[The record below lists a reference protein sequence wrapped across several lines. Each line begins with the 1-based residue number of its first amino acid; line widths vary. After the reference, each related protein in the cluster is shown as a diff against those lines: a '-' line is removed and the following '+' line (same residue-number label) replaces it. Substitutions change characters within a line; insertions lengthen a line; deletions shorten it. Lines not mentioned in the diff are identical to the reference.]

1 MAHSPPVAVRVCTQ
15 LTAVPATSLHVS
27 ASTRIGAEAMNE
39 AQMKALL
46 RKTAAAAA
54 AAKPKKNRTY
64 DATLDATRPPQTEA
78 EEAATSDA
86 KDLFQQMK
94 KREF

>member
-1 MAHSPPVAVRVCTQ
+1 MNDAQ
-15 LTAVPATSLHVS
+15 L
-27 ASTRIGAEAMNE
+27 
-39 AQMKALL
+39 QALL
-46 RKTAAAAA
+46 RKTQAKAA

-64 DATLDATRPPQTEA
+64 DATLDATRPSHSEA
-78 EEAATSDA
+78 EEAANSDA

>member
-1 MAHSPPVAVRVCTQ
+1 MWERFAITISVV
-15 LTAVPATSLHVS
+15 SLQQDVLPD
-27 ASTRIGAEAMNE
+27 TGARAMNE
-39 AQMKALL
+39 AQLKALL
-46 RKTAAAAA
+46 RKTQAAAA

-78 EEAATSDA
+78 EEAASSDA

>member
-1 MAHSPPVAVRVCTQ
+1 
-15 LTAVPATSLHVS
+15 
-27 ASTRIGAEAMNE
+27 MNE
-39 AQMKALL
+39 AQMQALL
-46 RKTAAAAA
+46 RKTQAAAA

-64 DATLDATRPPQTEA
+64 DATLDATRPPDS
-78 EEAATSDA
+78 EEAANSDA

>member
-1 MAHSPPVAVRVCTQ
+1 
-15 LTAVPATSLHVS
+15 
-27 ASTRIGAEAMNE
+27 MNE

-46 RKTAAAAA
+46 RKTQAAAA

-64 DATLDATRPPQTEA
+64 DATLDATRGVQSEA
-78 EEAATSDA
+78 EEAATNDA

>member
-1 MAHSPPVAVRVCTQ
+1 MNDAQ
-15 LTAVPATSLHVS
+15 L
-27 ASTRIGAEAMNE
+27 
-39 AQMKALL
+39 QKLL
-46 RKTAAAAA
+46 RKTQAQAA

-64 DATLDATRPPQTEA
+64 DATLEATRPPRSPED
-78 EEAATSDA
+78 EAADSDA

>member
-1 MAHSPPVAVRVCTQ
+1 
-15 LTAVPATSLHVS
+15 
-27 ASTRIGAEAMNE
+27 MNE
-39 AQMKALL
+39 AQLKALL
-46 RKTAAAAA
+46 RKTQAAAA

-64 DATLDATRPPQTEA
+64 DDTLDATRPKQTEA

-86 KDLFQQMK
+86 IDLFQQMK